1 MEHKPKGQ
9 MGIAKTRATL
19 QILRANKKLYMSARQ
34 IAEMMD
40 KSHSNSDI
48 TTIGTICNVLFGAGL
63 VYRDE
68 TFKGKS
74 MRVVFR
80 AKDQNESV

>member
-1 MEHKPKGQ
+1 
-9 MGIAKTRATL
+9 
-19 QILRANKKLYMSARQ
+19 MSSRQ
-34 IAEMMD
+34 IAEMMNENY
-40 KSHSNSDI
+40 SNSDI

-80 AKDQNESV
+80 AKEQNESV